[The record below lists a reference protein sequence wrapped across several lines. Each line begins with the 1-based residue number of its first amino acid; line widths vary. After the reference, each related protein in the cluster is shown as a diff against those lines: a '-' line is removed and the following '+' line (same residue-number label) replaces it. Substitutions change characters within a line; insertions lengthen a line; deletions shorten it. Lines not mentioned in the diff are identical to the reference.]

1 MVAPFFCWRKDGE
14 HMFKYLNIGEGFTL
28 GKVLLVS
35 GGLMGFIFGGWHE
48 LMGVLLVIQGL
59 DVLTGILVGVKN
71 KGVSSKE
78 MRAGLIRKAGVWILV
93 IFAHMIDITLFEG
106 NMVAQMSILFA
117 FIGQEGLSLTEN
129 LGNIGVIVPESVSE
143 YLAQVKNKGESA
155 DKSEEE

>member
-1 MVAPFFCWRKDGE
+1 
-14 HMFKYLNIGEGFTL
+14 MFKYLKIGEGITL
-28 GKVLLVS
+28 DKVLLIS
-35 GGLMGFIFGGWHE
+35 GGLIGFIFGGWHE

-59 DVLTGILVGVKN
+59 DIITGFLVGVKN

-93 IFAHMIDITLFEG
+93 IFAHMLDIVLFKG
-106 NMVAQMSILFA
+106 SMVAQMSILFA

-129 LGNIGVIVPESVSE
+129 LGNLRIIVPESVSE

-155 DKSEEE
+155 HKSEEEK